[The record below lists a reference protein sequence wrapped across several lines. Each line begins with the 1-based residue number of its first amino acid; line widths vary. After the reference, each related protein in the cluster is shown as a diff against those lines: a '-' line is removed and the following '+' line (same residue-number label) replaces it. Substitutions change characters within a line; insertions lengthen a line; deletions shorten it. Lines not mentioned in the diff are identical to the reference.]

1 MKNPIIKLTIQFSD
15 IEGAKKC
22 QKDIME
28 NYPEDIFSAII
39 TEETIV

>member
-1 MKNPIIKLTIQFSD
+1 MKKPIIKLTIQFSD

-28 NYPEDIFSAII
+28 NYSKDIFSAIV
-39 TEETIV
+39 TEEIIV